1 MVISN
6 NDTSDAGLFM
16 EDDDREEIDKGKL
29 HKERVAVVNHISASH
44 DDTYVSQVYALFNA
58 PTIRPVLH

>member
-1 MVISN
+1 
-6 NDTSDAGLFM
+6 M
-16 EDDDREEIDKGKL
+16 EDDDDREEIDKGKL

-58 PTIRPVLH
+58 LTVRPVLH

>member
-44 DDTYVSQVYALFNA
+44 DDTYVSQVNALFNA